1 MDVEVR
7 IDGTPMLEFRESE
20 EVSSKYIVK
29 KVKEAVGE
37 TLTASVEKDLSFI
50 VDILTTP
57 LPSVESTG
65 LPE

>member
-20 EVSSKYIVK
+20 EVSSKYIIK

-37 TLTASVEKDLSFI
+37 TLTASVEGDLSFI
-50 VDILTTP
+50 VDILTAP
-57 LPSVESTG
+57 LPPVASTG